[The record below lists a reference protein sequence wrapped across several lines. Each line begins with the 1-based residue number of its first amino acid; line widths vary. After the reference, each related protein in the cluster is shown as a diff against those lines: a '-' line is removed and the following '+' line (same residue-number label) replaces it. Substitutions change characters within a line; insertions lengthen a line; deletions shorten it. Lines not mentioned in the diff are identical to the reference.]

1 MVICQANQSL
11 NSNLDV
17 KILTHGMLKMREL
30 FRDKTGIDI
39 TRYVTKAVIIQRFSI
54 LSNSTSECLYRLLQ
68 ESAQQRGIG
77 LDATHG

>member
-1 MVICQANQSL
+1 
-11 NSNLDV
+11 
-17 KILTHGMLKMREL
+17 MLKMREL

-68 ESAQQRGIG
+68 KSAQQRGIG